1 MLSYKDMAWAKKIFF
16 GIFLIAI
23 AASQAQAQENQTN
36 KPPAFDRRPPAASLN
51 VGAAKL
57 KENLSYQIDP
67 NTHIGLGGAGGFK
80 FGLRI
85 NF

>member
-1 MLSYKDMAWAKKIFF
+1 MTWAKKIVF

-23 AASQAQAQENQTN
+23 VASQAQAQENQTN
-36 KPPAFDRRPPAASLN
+36 KPPAVDRRPPAASLN

-57 KENLSYQIDP
+57 KENLGYKIDP
-67 NTHIGLGGAGGFK
+67 NTHIGIGGGNGLK